1 MKQILSLFYFAD
13 KETEEYK
20 DGSVTQGPIAVR
32 VLCSEAHPA
41 SAEHMDRLL
50 ILLLKGRHV

>member
-1 MKQILSLFYFAD
+1 MVYGLFNLYENSMKQILSLFYFAD

-20 DGSVTQGPIAVR
+20 DVSVTQGPTAVR

-41 SAEHMDRLL
+41 SA
-50 ILLLKGRHV
+50 